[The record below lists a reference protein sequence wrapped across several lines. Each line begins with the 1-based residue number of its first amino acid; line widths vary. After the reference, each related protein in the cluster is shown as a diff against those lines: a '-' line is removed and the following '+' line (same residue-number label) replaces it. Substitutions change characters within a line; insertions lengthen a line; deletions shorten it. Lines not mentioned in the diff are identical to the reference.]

1 MLFSSIEFLYYFL
14 PLVILGYFLL
24 PKQLRNGWLL
34 IVSLVFYAWGEPK
47 LIWVMLGS
55 IVLNWL
61 WGIGI
66 GRAQKT
72 GWKRFFLVLSCLTC
86 LGLLGWF
93 KYADFAFENINA
105 LLGTKIPLPKLIL
118 PGKST
123 GLPRQ
128 CAHWL
133 AMTCSFSHTILKG
146 TNHALF
152 QH

>member
-14 PLVILGYFLL
+14 PVVILGYFLL

-47 LIWVMLGS
+47 LIWVMLSS

-66 GRAQKT
+66 GRAKKA

-105 LLGTKIPLPKLIL
+105 LLGTKIPLP
-118 PGKST
+118 S
-123 GLPRQ
+123 
-128 CAHWL
+128 
-133 AMTCSFSHTILKG
+133 
-146 TNHALF
+146 
-152 QH
+152 